1 MEEQSSRIRTPWTW
15 KAALV
20 CFIIAGAT
28 GSLMR
33 FGMLYGYPAGLQ
45 FVNVRHAHSHLMYFG
60 WVTPALMAL
69 IAANLPRVTGRQ
81 VSPRI
86 RWVMGITV
94 VVALLAYV
102 AFLLYGYQVA
112 EFGERR
118 LPLSVMAATL
128 NMLAWYAFAILYYKS
143 TRGVTRNRPLRFW
156 DAALIFLLLASL
168 GAWGVAVVS
177 RLGVEDPF
185 WSVAMTH
192 VFLDLFS
199 EGWMVLAVL
208 GLAHA
213 ALPPGILSPE
223 GETRSR
229 WGENLIV
236 IGLPL
241 VFLLAMPVGLVPSA
255 VRILASLA
263 GVMVIAGL
271 IISIW
276 ALWPALFGSWSGWRV
291 PLALLGIKA
300 LVGLGTIL
308 PAAALW
314 GQQNSLR
321 ILYLH
326 LLLLGFVTLGLVV
339 TAKET
344 WGGEAVPGQRWL
356 VAAVLVLLLTL
367 LPLTGL
373 WPDALRGRWAL
384 QLAAWVSLTPVL
396 AVIGM
401 LITLFFQ
408 ERSIKPFSKADIQ
421 GPSL

>member
-1 MEEQSSRIRTPWTW
+1 MDDESLRMRIRWIW

-60 WVTPALMAL
+60 WVTPALMGL
-69 IAANLPRVTGRQ
+69 IAASLTRVTGRQ
-81 VSPRI
+81 ISPRI
-86 RWVMGITV
+86 RWVMGATI

-102 AFLLYGYQVA
+102 AFILYGYQVA

-128 NMLAWYAFAILYYKS
+128 NMLAWYAFGILYYRT
-143 TRGVTRNRPLRFW
+143 TRGVTRNRPLRMW
-156 DAALIFLLLASL
+156 DAAVIFLVLASL

-177 RLGVEDPF
+177 RLGIEDPF

-213 ALPPGILSPE
+213 SLPPGSLSPAQE
-223 GETRSR
+223 ARSR

-241 VFLLAMPVGLVPSA
+241 VFLLAMPVGLVPSG
-255 VRILASLA
+255 VRNLASFA
-263 GVMVIAGL
+263 GALVIAGL
-271 IISIW
+271 FISIW
-276 ALWPALFGSWSGWRV
+276 SLWPAVSTSWLGWRV
-291 PLALLGIKA
+291 PLALLGVKA
-300 LVGLGTIL
+300 LVGLGTLL
-308 PAAALW
+308 PATAQW
-314 GQQNSLR
+314 GQQNGLR

-339 TAKET
+339 AAKET
-344 WGGEAVPGQRWL
+344 WGREAVPGQRWL

-373 WPDALRGRWAL
+373 WPEALVGRWAL
-384 QLAAWVSLTPVL
+384 IVAAWASLSPVL
-396 AVIGM
+396 AATGM
-401 LITLFFQ
+401 LIALMARKRTTEQ
-408 ERSIKPFSKADIQ
+408 EDA
-421 GPSL
+421 GL